1 MLTKIADLNHH
12 IDSSDNENS
21 AVAWPT
27 YPITQ
32 ILTVFKDPAFEREYG
47 FKNFSIKLSVEQ

>member
-1 MLTKIADLNHH
+1 LLEKIADLDRHV
-12 IDSSDNENS
+12 DSSDNENS

-32 ILTVFKDPAFEREYG
+32 ILTVFKDPAYEREY
-47 FKNFSIKLSVEQ
+47 